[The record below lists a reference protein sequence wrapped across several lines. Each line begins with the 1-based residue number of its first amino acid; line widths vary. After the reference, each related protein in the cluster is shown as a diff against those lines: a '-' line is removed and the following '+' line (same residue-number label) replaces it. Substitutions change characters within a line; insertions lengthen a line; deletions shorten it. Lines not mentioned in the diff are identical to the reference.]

1 MILVGISFIQQKWRE
16 DAPLWKEMGTTFI
29 QQKWLDDAPLQKEMH
44 FHDVLHIQTVK
55 EMQII
60 RLVLVIGVQHIIR
73 LVFRSSYNRK
83 LEQVVKK
90 ERRWA
95 LHFYHGFPQN
105 TRVDYTDVIFAEKCS
120 LFCKEKKRQMSS
132 RAVYERNQTI
142 LVKKEF

>member
-73 LVFRSSYNRK
+73 LVFRSSYKNRK

-120 LFCKEKKRQMSS
+120 LFCKEKKADVFWCS
-132 RAVYERNQTI
+132 V
-142 LVKKEF
+142 